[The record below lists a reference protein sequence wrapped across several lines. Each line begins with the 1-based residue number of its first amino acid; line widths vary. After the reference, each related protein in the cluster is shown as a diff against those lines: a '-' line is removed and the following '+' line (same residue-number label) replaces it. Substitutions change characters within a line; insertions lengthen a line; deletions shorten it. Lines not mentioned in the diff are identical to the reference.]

1 MTKDPKFN
9 PYRRAAGERLALLAA
24 EVGQEVEALESRL
37 GTRQRRRTE
46 AGRRIFAE
54 QVEAI
59 VCNVGLRHLM
69 VPGAWVRIGLG
80 KQNRKRSRYRSP
92 VINETLSPVL
102 GSLEALG
109 MVEAIRG
116 DISDKT
122 RQTVMRAGPTLLSK
136 LREVPLTY
144 AEFGADL
151 GGEVI
156 ELRKERERKTGTA
169 KAKAEALEYDDDET
183 TRRYRSEM
191 QTINAGLLSADL
203 GLCPE
208 AARKADVC
216 TADRTLKRIFTNGS
230 FTQGGRM
237 YGGFWMSLR
246 REDRKVITIDGEPAV
261 SLDYSQA
268 GPRILYGLAGA
279 SYDGRDAYAVPG
291 YAGEYRDSI
300 KKLFGAM
307 LNAKKRLT
315 QFPEEL
321 KGAFNG
327 RKVREV
333 VDAVLDHNE
342 EVAHLL
348 FNGVGQ
354 TVPFIESQAMVRVLL
369 ALREIGVTGLPI
381 HDAVLVPASKV
392 DHARTIMEESFL
404 AVAGVT
410 GRVEVEE

>member
-1 MTKDPKFN
+1 M
-9 PYRRAAGERLALLAA
+9 
-24 EVGQEVEALESRL
+24 
-37 GTRQRRRTE
+37 
-46 AGRRIFAE
+46 
-54 QVEAI
+54 EAI
-59 VCNVGLRHLM
+59 VCNVGLRHL
-69 VPGAWVRIGLG
+69 VSPGAWVRIGLG

-92 VINETLSPVL
+92 IINETLSPVL

-109 MVEAIRG
+109 MVEAVRG

-122 RQTVMRAGPTLLSK
+122 KQTVMRAGPTLLSK
-136 LREVPLTY
+136 LRVASLTY
-144 AEFGADL
+144 ADFGIDL
-151 GGEVI
+151 GAEAI
-156 ELRKERERKTGTA
+156 ELRKEKGRKTGIANA
-169 KAKAEALEYDDDET
+169 KVETLEYEDDET
-183 TRRYRSEM
+183 THRYRSEM
-191 QTINAGLLSADL
+191 HTINGGLLSAAL
-203 GLCPE
+203 GLCPVV
-208 AARKADVC
+208 AGRADVC

-230 FTQGGRM
+230 FTQGGRL
-237 YGGFWMSLR
+237 YGGFWMGLR
-246 REDRKVITIDGEPAV
+246 REDRKAITIDGEPAV

-268 GPRILYGLAGA
+268 GPRILYGLAGVP
-279 SYDGRDAYAVPG
+279 YDGRDAYAVPG

-307 LNAKKRLT
+307 LNTKKRLT

-321 KGAFNG
+321 KGAFAG
-327 RKVREV
+327 LKVREV
-333 VDAVLDHNE
+333 VDAVLDHNA